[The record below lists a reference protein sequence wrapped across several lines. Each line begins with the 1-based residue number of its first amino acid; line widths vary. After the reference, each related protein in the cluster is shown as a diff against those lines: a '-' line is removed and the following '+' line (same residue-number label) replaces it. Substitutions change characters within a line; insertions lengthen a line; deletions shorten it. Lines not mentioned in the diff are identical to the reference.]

1 MDPLTIISGGVFFA
15 VLILFSIAYFLNRR
29 HVEMK
34 TIQVLARKLGLFS
47 MIAILFESVLME
59 HFFAIHAIALINSL
73 ALWVIGLL
81 EPCKVPATSDKQAE
95 GVK

>member
-1 MDPLTIISGGVFFA
+1 MDPLTIISGGVLFA
-15 VLILFSIAYFLNRR
+15 VVILFSIAYFLNSR

-34 TIQVLARKLGLFS
+34 TIQVVARKLGLFS

-59 HFFAIHAIALINSL
+59 HFFAIHAIALISSV

-81 EPCKVPATSDKQAE
+81 ELSQESATSDEQA
-95 GVK
+95 